1 MNAPGLW
8 RSAGPESW
16 TSKRAQLR
24 RLSRATPAG
33 FASNAAG
40 ADTILIQQSP
50 TWAVRRF
57 MEHSANTLWASEHTP
72 LPPGLTIDDGAMLRS
87 GARSF
92 HSSST
97 DQLRHLGLNQTRSKI
112 FHLVGLL
119 CRTHKQGEAALK
131 LFETSYTLD
140 PTPRRLAY
148 FEKQKLQCISK
159 KWVRLGPAEKA
170 TGLIRVVR
178 AVIDLAHQHAFTIL
192 DRYVFRSLLPRR
204 RSQR

>member
-1 MNAPGLW
+1 MEECGAGIMDLEAGTIAAFKPGDPCGVCEQCRGGRYNTYTTITYLGSPPFHGAF
-8 RSAGPESW
+8 REYLVG
-16 TSKRAQLR
+16 KRAQ
-24 RLSRATPAG
+24 
-33 FASNAAG
+33 
-40 ADTILIQQSP
+40 IL
-50 TWAVRRF
+50 
-57 MEHSANTLWASEHTP
+57 P